1 MDFIIRATVIGVGAT
16 VLIDLWALLLRQ
28 IFGASSLSYAM
39 VGRWL
44 GHMRAG
50 RFVHASITAAA
61 PIRGEAAIG
70 WTAHYVIGII
80 FAGLLLALCG
90 EAWVRSPSLA
100 PALVFGLVTVAV
112 PFVVMQPGMGFGL
125 AASKTPKPN
134 VARLRSLMTHGV
146 FGLGLYGTARI
157 MAWLA
162 PQ

>member
-1 MDFIIRATVIGVGAT
+1 MDVIIRATLIGIGAT
-16 VLIDLWALLLRQ
+16 AFIDLWALALNRA
-28 IFGASSLSYAM
+28 FGISLPSYAM

-61 PIRGEAAIG
+61 RIRGEAAIG

-90 EAWVRSPSLA
+90 EAWIRSPSLA
-100 PALVFGLVTVAV
+100 PALVFGLATVAA
-112 PFVVMQPGMGFGL
+112 PFVVMQPGMGLGL
-125 AASKTPKPN
+125 AASKTPKPDA
-134 VARLRSLMTHGV
+134 ARLRSIMTHGV

-157 MAWLA
+157 LAWLTL
-162 PQ
+162 Q